1 MRYIALLTAVLTFT
15 TGCQSMQMLQ
25 TQAAN
30 ERGITCSAIHKAF
43 HAYQADRQSAT
54 AMKQLVTL
62 ISPQAGRASDQ
73 VITDPGR
80 TFEQIRASTSI
91 ALAVKGCQQL

>member
-1 MRYIALLTAVLTFT
+1 MRYPLLLAVVLAFT

-30 ERGITCSAIHKAF
+30 EEGVTCGAIHNAF
-43 HAYQADRQSAT
+43 DAYHADRQSAT
-54 AMKQLVTL
+54 ATKQLVTL
-62 ISPQAGRASDQ
+62 ISPEAGRAADQ

-91 ALAVKGCQQL
+91 ALAVKGCRPL

>member
-1 MRYIALLTAVLTFT
+1 MRYSLLLVTILAFT

-25 TQAAN
+25 TQAAS
-30 ERGITCSAIHKAF
+30 EEGITCGAIHKAF
-43 HAYQADRQSAT
+43 DAYQSDRQSAT

-62 ISPQAGRASDQ
+62 ISPEAGRATNQ

-91 ALAVKGCQQL
+91 ALAVKGCQPL